1 MGGQVWGS
9 PAYQARHSC
18 TSETM
23 PYLHEHDSY
32 GAIVR
37 QGKSHALRHGHQ
49 NAQGGQRPFSAL
61 RGLPNHTQGSPGAYL
76 QRTPTYARNAA
87 QIFRN
92 GEENISTS
100 RYSAGKGAAFKGLE
114 GRASNRI
121 SEYPSQSTCLSQIV
135 QNGNMVGTPF
145 NGVGVCAQHTIS
157 LPEGTQA
164 NRLCTPSE
172 KNGDR
177 SRWPVAFFS
186 DSIRTTFANGA
197 GTGSDAEPRNHEAI
211 LALNPAFDGMLQ
223 KQLWRTYLS
232 RSEPVNSDH
241 RQWRLGWNTVLRKPI
256 RATFMG
262 WSQGYD
268 LEVAHPEHNFLLA
281 SGLCC
286 SNSHSAAY
294 ALVAFQTAWLK
305 AHHPAAFMAAVMS
318 ADMDNTEK
326 VVTLLDDCRQLN
338 LQVLP
343 PDINRSEYQFTV
355 DDKNRI
361 IYGLGAVKGAGEA
374 ALSVL
379 VEERNKNGA
388 FQSLADLCKRSGT
401 QKVNRRVLETLIKS
415 GAFDSLGGTRRA
427 MLEFLPEAMR
437 MAEQYNRNQG
447 TGQTDLFGGLF
458 GNGVAESTPETAMP
472 VREEF
477 PEKERLRLE
486 KETLGLYLTGHP
498 LDEYKEEIAG
508 LGSRKKLA
516 DIAEDEGTKYRR
528 EAVTLAGLVSS
539 VRTQHTDK
547 GKRAFVQLDDNT
559 AYYEVMIFTDTFTQF
574 GHLLEKE
581 ACVVLEGTLDTDQRT
596 GKTRLK
602 VEKVHNMQS
611 VRENFLRKLLLKV
624 DVSQVPQ
631 GVLEKLRQCL
641 QPATAAGAFPIAVEY
656 RNAEAQSELR
666 LAGSWTLSLDDAG
679 LRDLRQMLGK
689 ENVSLVF

>member
-1 MGGQVWGS
+1 
-9 PAYQARHSC
+9 
-18 TSETM
+18 
-23 PYLHEHDSY
+23 
-32 GAIVR
+32 
-37 QGKSHALRHGHQ
+37 
-49 NAQGGQRPFSAL
+49 
-61 RGLPNHTQGSPGAYL
+61 
-76 QRTPTYARNAA
+76 
-87 QIFRN
+87 
-92 GEENISTS
+92 
-100 RYSAGKGAAFKGLE
+100 
-114 GRASNRI
+114 
-121 SEYPSQSTCLSQIV
+121 
-135 QNGNMVGTPF
+135 
-145 NGVGVCAQHTIS
+145 
-157 LPEGTQA
+157 
-164 NRLCTPSE
+164 
-172 KNGDR
+172 
-177 SRWPVAFFS
+177 
-186 DSIRTTFANGA
+186 
-197 GTGSDAEPRNHEAI
+197 
-211 LALNPAFDGMLQ
+211 
-223 KQLWRTYLS
+223 
-232 RSEPVNSDH
+232 
-241 RQWRLGWNTVLRKPI
+241 
-256 RATFMG
+256 
-262 WSQGYD
+262 
-268 LEVAHPEHNFLLA
+268 
-281 SGLCC
+281 
-286 SNSHSAAY
+286 
-294 ALVAFQTAWLK
+294 
-305 AHHPAAFMAAVMS
+305 
-318 ADMDNTEK
+318 MDNTEK

-361 IYGLGAVKGAGEA
+361 IYGLGALKGAGEA

-379 VEERNKNGA
+379 VEQRNKEGA

-458 GNGVAESTPETAMP
+458 GGGVAESTPETAMP

-516 DIAEDEGTKYRR
+516 DIAEDEATKYRR

-559 AYYEVMIFTDTFTQF
+559 AYYEVMIFTDTFAQF